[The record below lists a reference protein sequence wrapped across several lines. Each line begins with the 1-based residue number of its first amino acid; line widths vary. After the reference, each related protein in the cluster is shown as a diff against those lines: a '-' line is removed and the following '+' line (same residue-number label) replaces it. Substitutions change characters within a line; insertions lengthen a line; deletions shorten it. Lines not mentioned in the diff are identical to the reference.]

1 MAGGGV
7 CLADES
13 AHRIRQH
20 LLKGSATYK
29 LPDRDKE
36 AEADNWAGWALE
48 QLNAP
53 VDAVMR
59 AADYIAGP
67 NSENDTN
74 SYYGRC
80 HRRLDALDG
89 YNRAARQDG
98 KPEYPHCL
106 DCFASLSEGLYLVR
120 EAPRGPLDAS
130 RVANCGGAPAPG
142 QPLDFAK
149 HLRGGCL
156 VSSMAAGTLLTWRNV
171 GLCDK

>member
-1 MAGGGV
+1 
-7 CLADES
+7 
-13 AHRIRQH
+13 
-20 LLKGSATYK
+20 
-29 LPDRDKE
+29 
-36 AEADNWAGWALE
+36 
-48 QLNAP
+48 
-53 VDAVMR
+53 MR

-80 HRRLDALDG
+80 HRRMDALDG